1 MNFFD
6 LHCDT
11 IVFAHRKMEG
21 LRKNSMHISLEK
33 GRCLNK
39 WCQTYAVYVPDTVE
53 ANQALDYVTEYLAYF
68 HEQMEINKDL
78 VVKCTNGEDIEQAAQ
93 SGRFAAVL
101 SIENGR
107 AFGDDMST
115 IERYY
120 KAGVRIAS
128 LTWNNP
134 TLLAGGAMSNQGL
147 TALGKV
153 ALSEMERVGMVL
165 DVSHASERT
174 FYEAAECYSK
184 PFIATHSNSFAVY
197 PHRRN
202 LTDDQFA
209 LIRERGGLVGLNFYK
224 GFISKY
230 GTIDDLVGHAD
241 HFLSLGGEDILAMG
255 SDFDGAEIEPNLD
268 SIEKVENLANAMLRK
283 NYPEKLVHKIFY
295 DNAYEFFVRN
305 VK

>member
-11 IVFAHRKMEG
+11 LVFAHRKQES
-21 LRKNSMHISLEK
+21 LRDNTMHISLNK
-33 GRCLNK
+33 GKAFEK
-39 WCQTYAVYVPDTVE
+39 WCQTYAVYVPDSVE
-53 ANQALDYVTEYLAYF
+53 ADQAQDYVTEYLAYF
-68 HEQMEINKDL
+68 HEQMEENSDL
-78 VVKCTNGEDIEQAAQ
+78 VVKCTNAEEIERAAQ

-107 AFGDDMST
+107 AFGDDMGN

-134 TLLAGGAMSNQGL
+134 TLLAGGAMSDQGL

-165 DVSHASERT
+165 DVSHASQRT

-184 PFIATHSNSFAVY
+184 PFIATHSNSSAVY

-209 LIRERGGLVGLNFYK
+209 VIKERGGLIGLNFYT
-224 GFISKY
+224 GFISGA
-230 GTIDDLVGHAD
+230 GTIDDLVRHAD
-241 HFLSLGGEDILAMG
+241 HFLSLGGENILAMG
-255 SDFDGAEIEPNLD
+255 SDFDGADIEPNLD
-268 SIEKVENLANAMLRK
+268 SLEKVENLANAMLKK
-283 NYPEKLVHKIFY
+283 NYSETLVNKIFY
-295 DNAYEFFVRN
+295 ENAYQFFARN
-305 VK
+305 IK

>member
-11 IVFAHRKMEG
+11 LVFAHRKMEG

-33 GRCLNK
+33 GKGLNK
-39 WCQTYAVYVPDTVE
+39 WCQTYAIYVPDQVE

-68 HEQMEINKDL
+68 HEQMEVNQDL
-78 VVKCTNGEDIEQAAQ
+78 VVKCTSAKEIEQAAE

-107 AFGDDMST
+107 AFGDDMT
-115 IERYY
+115 NIERYY

-134 TLLAGGAMSNQGL
+134 TLLAGGAASDLGL
-147 TALGKV
+147 TQLGKT
-153 ALSEMERVGMVL
+153 ALQEMERVGMVL
-165 DVSHASERT
+165 DVSHASEKT
-174 FYEAAECYSK
+174 FYEAAEWYSK
-184 PFIATHSNSFAVY
+184 PFIATHSNSAAVY

-202 LTDDQFA
+202 LTDDQFSV
-209 LIRERGGLVGLNFYK
+209 IKKRGGLVGLNFYT
-224 GFISKY
+224 GFISDQ
-230 GTIDDLVGHAD
+230 GTIDDLVAHAD

-283 NYPEKLVHKIFY
+283 NYPEQLVNKIFY
-295 DNAYEFFVRN
+295 ENAYEFFVRN

>member
-11 IVFAHRKMEG
+11 IVFAHQKMEG
-21 LRKNSMHISLEK
+21 LRENSMHISLEK
-33 GRCLNK
+33 GGSLNK
-39 WCQTYAVYVPDTVE
+39 WCQTYAIYVPDRVE
-53 ANQALDYVTEYLAYF
+53 AAQALDYVTEYLAYF
-68 HEQMEINKDL
+68 HEQMELNQDL
-78 VVKCTNGEDIEQAAQ
+78 VVKCTSGEEIEQAAQ

-107 AFGDDMST
+107 AFGDDMGN

-134 TLLAGGAMSNQGL
+134 TLLAGGAMSDQGL
-147 TALGKV
+147 TDLGKA
-153 ALSEMERVGMVL
+153 ALREMERVGMVL

-184 PFIATHSNSFAVY
+184 PFIATHSNSSAVY

-209 LIRERGGLVGLNFYK
+209 AIKARGGLVGLNFYK
-224 GFISKY
+224 GFISER
-230 GTIDDLVGHAD
+230 GTIDDLVEHAD

-283 NYPEKLVHKIFY
+283 NYSETLVNRIFY
-295 DNAYEFFVRN
+295 DNAYDFFVRN
-305 VK
+305 VR

>member
-11 IVFAHRKMEG
+11 LVFAHRKQER
-21 LRKNSMHISLEK
+21 LRENSMHISLQK
-33 GRCLNK
+33 GKCFDK
-39 WCQTYAVYVPDTVE
+39 WCQTYAIYVPDSVE
-53 ANQALDYVTEYLAYF
+53 ANQAKEYVTEYLAYF
-68 HEQMEINKDL
+68 HEQMEKNSDL
-78 VVKCTNGEDIEQAAQ
+78 VVKCTNAAEIEQAAQ

-115 IERYY
+115 VERYY
-120 KAGVRIAS
+120 NAGVRIAS
-128 LTWNNP
+128 LTWNNA
-134 TLLAGGAMSNQGL
+134 TLLAGGAMTDEGL
-147 TALGKV
+147 TTLGRD

-184 PFIATHSNSFAVY
+184 PLLATHSNSSAVY

-202 LTDDQFA
+202 LTDGQFA
-209 LIRERGGLVGLNFYK
+209 VIKERGGLVGLNFYT
-224 GFISKY
+224 GFISDA
-230 GTIDDLVGHAD
+230 GTIDDLVRHAD

-268 SIEKVENLANAMLRK
+268 SIDKVENLANAMLRK
-283 NYPEKLVHKIFY
+283 NYSETLVNKIFY
-295 DNAYEFFVRN
+295 DNAYQFFIRN